1 MSAKVDTKICG
12 SSPPGTSGRART
24 TTRGVAAS
32 CTSTNQTLTECI
44 VAGDRAAAAR
54 FLLDHAP
61 LVRARIRRRLGRRGR
76 SMAGT
81 DDLISTVLRRFDV
94 AVSLHRIRGE
104 SEAQLV
110 AYLLTV
116 VDNAVAGV
124 CRRAHVRRAEQPGLD
139 DLRQS
144 PSKMP
149 DQTSVPAFAWRE
161 RLFLPLEDRLLVRLV
176 ISGLHSEVIADI
188 LGVSAATVRKRW
200 QRIRQ
205 RTIVELRAAN
215 ADRDESSRASNQGI
229 LRNR

>member
-1 MSAKVDTKICG
+1 
-12 SSPPGTSGRART
+12 
-24 TTRGVAAS
+24 
-32 CTSTNQTLTECI
+32 
-44 VAGDRAAAAR
+44 
-54 FLLDHAP
+54 
-61 LVRARIRRRLGRRGR
+61 
-76 SMAGT
+76 
-81 DDLISTVLRRFDV
+81 
-94 AVSLHRIRGE
+94 
-104 SEAQLV
+104 
-110 AYLLTV
+110 
-116 VDNAVAGV
+116 VAGV